1 MLSQGVF
8 AVVQIQVCHVC
19 VCEGEFQHSSMA
31 VQAAVL
37 WRPWLRWII
46 TAQPAASFD
55 RRLRVLR
62 HGDGPALNPSSSL
75 HPGAQRPALRAVS
88 YHHKEAEC
96 IKHGGHTDTGS
107 PGRLSLHA
115 ETKRGVLRPVTLT
128 RSLPSLSLFLSRSL
142 LYLFFCSLLC
152 IS

>member
-1 MLSQGVF
+1 
-8 AVVQIQVCHVC
+8 
-19 VCEGEFQHSSMA
+19 MA

-37 WRPWLRWII
+37 WRLAGVR
-46 TAQPAASFD
+46 ASFE
-55 RRLRVLR
+55 RQLHVLR
-62 HGDGPALNPSSSL
+62 HKDGPALHPSSSL

-115 ETKRGVLRPVTLT
+115 ETKREVLWPVT
-128 RSLPSLSLFLSRSL
+128 SLSLSLSFPL
-142 LYLFFCSLLC
+142 LFFVPFHVFFFISVHIYFLC
-152 IS
+152 KCIHASVLQVSFSNEKSSSCTW